1 MGHPVISLVTFVC
14 ISVAA
19 SYAFYRMRIPA
30 GIIIGPIF
38 VLTLL
43 QLVGFH
49 PVIPAYTDTVLIS
62 IFGVY
67 FATRM
72 RAVADL
78 RQATL
83 IAPLLVTVIW
93 FIAQTFVSSFVLRQL
108 SDIGTINSY
117 LSVIPGGI
125 AEMNVVTLSYGAN
138 VSVINTFH
146 LARLFS
152 IILLVPAVLKIV
164 YKGRIAGTVRTTEEF
179 FPRQRERLDVPK
191 LTAMFA
197 VGAAGSVAFVLLG
210 IPAGGL
216 MGALLFVVL
225 YEALTRVRAAPPK
238 RMFVVVVSVL
248 GGTIGLNTDIEVF
261 RSITQLLVP
270 VVVVTLITLTGA
282 ALLALLLHALF
293 GREYLPTLLGVMPG
307 GLAVMMSLAE
317 STTSDLLYVTSL
329 QTIRLVTAVV
339 ILPNLLLISGIIVP
353 Q

>member
-1 MGHPVISLVTFVC
+1 MAHSLFALLSFVC
-14 ISVAA
+14 ISVAG

-38 VLTLL
+38 LFTVL

-49 PVIPAYTDTVLIS
+49 PVIPTQTDTVLIS
-62 IFGVY
+62 IFGVF

-78 RQATL
+78 RQSTL
-83 IAPLLVTVIW
+83 LAPLLVTVIW
-93 FIAQTFVSSFVLRQL
+93 FIAQTFFSSFVLRQL
-108 SDIGTINSY
+108 IEIETVNSY

-152 IILLVPAVLKIV
+152 IIVLVPAVLKIV
-164 YKGRIAGTVRTTEEF
+164 YKDRIDGKVRTAEEF
-179 FPRQRERLDVPK
+179 FPRGRERVHIPRLA
-191 LTAMFA
+191 AMFV
-197 VGAAGSVAFVLLG
+197 VGASGSVLFVLLG
-210 IPAGGL
+210 VPAGGL
-216 MGALLFVVL
+216 MGALLFVVT
-225 YEALTRVRAAPPK
+225 YEALTKVRAAPPT
-238 RMFVVVVSVL
+238 RLFVVVVSVL
-248 GGTIGLNTDIEVF
+248 GGTIGLNIDIEVF
-261 RSITQLLVP
+261 RNTAQLLVP

-282 ALLALLLHALF
+282 ALLALLLHSLF

-307 GLAVMMSLAE
+307 GLAVMMSMAE
-317 STTSDLLYVTSL
+317 SATSDLLYVTSL
-329 QTIRLVTAVV
+329 QTIRLMTAVI
-339 ILPNLLLISGIIVP
+339 ILPNLLLLSGIIVP